1 MTVKQTQSIW
11 NRSDTEL
18 FLRFG
23 DVFVPRG
30 DEQIRVVRDL
40 LSDLKAPHV
49 LDICAGEGRLTE
61 AYLRAKPDARVT
73 LLDGCSQML
82 SVARARL
89 EEFNGR
95 YELSQANIEERD
107 WRQHANYDAVM
118 TSLAVHHLDAREK
131 QSLYRDIHQT
141 LRRGWDIRYGR
152 FGRSCR
158 ARDPQAFNGAQWAEA
173 VRNASVLQG
182 GNSERSMIFEETGWN
197 YYRLLSPDPIDKPST
212 VSERLDWLREAGF
225 VAVDVVWMYA
235 GHAIFAATKGATK

>member
-23 DVFVPRG
+23 DVFVPRR

-118 TSLAVHHLDAREK
+118 TSLAVHHLNAREK

-141 LRRGWDIRYGR
+141 LVAGGIFVMADLVEAAGPVTRKL
-152 FGRSCR
+152 
-158 ARDPQAFNGAQWAEA
+158 NGAQWAEA

-182 GNSERSMIFEETGWN
+182 GNSDAAMIFEETGWN

-212 VSERLDWLREAGF
+212 VSEHLDWLREAGF

-235 GHAIFAATKGATK
+235 GHAIFAATKEATK